1 MPDPVTQ
8 PGESEG
14 HCSGIS
20 RRTRWCLF
28 GAPVAILLLVVTCGA
43 IFMRPAARVNRLL
56 ASVGLGSVP
65 ATAEN
70 LLVQRRKRFFA
81 TRATYLRFEAPAAD
95 VARFVENSPTAT
107 TDGPAPMASLSFGP
121 RCPPWM
127 VWETTAQGRMYHW
140 TLERA
145 SVWLAIDDQS
155 HTIYVGVFESRS
167 PWLRRLF
174 D

>member
-14 HCSGIS
+14 RPRGIS
-20 RRTRWCLF
+20 RRTRWFSL
-28 GAPVAILLLVVTCGA
+28 GAFAVALLLIVCWMSY
-43 IFMRPAARVNRLL
+43 MRPAARVNRLL
-56 ASVGLGSVP
+56 ASVELGPVP
-65 ATAEN
+65 SAAEN

-81 TRATYLRFEAPAAD
+81 TRATYLRFEAPAD
-95 VARFVENSPTAT
+95 HVARFVENRPMATA
-107 TDGPAPMASLSFGP
+107 DGPAPMASLSFGP

-127 VWETTAQGRMYHW
+127 VWETTVQGRMYHW
-140 TLERA
+140 TADRA
-145 SVWLAIDDQS
+145 SVWLAIEDES
-155 HTIYVGVFESRS
+155 HTVYVGVFESRS